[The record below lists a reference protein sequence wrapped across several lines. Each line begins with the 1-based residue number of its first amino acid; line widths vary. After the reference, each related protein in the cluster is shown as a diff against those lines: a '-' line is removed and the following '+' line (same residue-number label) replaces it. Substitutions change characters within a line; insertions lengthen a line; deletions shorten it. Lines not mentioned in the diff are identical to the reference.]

1 MEKPEDTG
9 VIAMRFIIAL
19 FSLLIGAGSAAERP
33 EWDNPS
39 IVKVGT
45 EKPHATMMVY
55 PTAELAKAGQK
66 AQSPWFQSLNGTWK
80 FQGSLR
86 PADRPLDFYRADF
99 SDAAWRTIPVPSCW
113 QMHGFDIPIYTNIIY
128 PWPQDPAAPPNVPKD
143 FNPVGSYRRTFT
155 VPPAWKGRTVYLH
168 FAGVDSAFYVWVN
181 GAKLGY
187 NEDSRTPAEFNIT
200 PHLKPGTNLLAVEV
214 YRFGDGAFLE
224 DQDMWR
230 MSGIYREVF
239 LWSVA
244 DRHVQD
250 FEVQTELDG
259 AYKDAKLEV
268 RAVLNQPH
276 ECTLSAELFDATG
289 QTVGAKAAA
298 CAEETELSIK
308 IAGVKKWSAESPY
321 LYKLLL
327 TLKDSGGATIEVIPQ
342 NVGFRKV
349 GIKSGRFMIN
359 GKPVLIKGVNRHE
372 HSEITAKT
380 VDRASMINDIE
391 IMKRFNVNAL
401 RTAHYPN
408 HPDWYDLCDQYGLYV
423 MDEANIEAHHY
434 GNDPNNRLMNSP
446 DWTAAFMDRVQR
458 MVERDKNHPSVVFWS
473 MGNETGDGL
482 NATLTYQWTKRRDPS
497 RPFHYEGSSSQGG
510 PSSDIN
516 SFMYP
521 SPQEVKQ
528 FAAKRPEM
536 PLILCEYSHAM
547 GNSSGGLKEY
557 WDIFYSGTNAQ
568 GAFVWDWVD
577 QGIRLALPGEYRM
590 NTANPYFYAYG
601 GWWEDKTGVRNDNNF
616 NNNGLVSA
624 NRMPH
629 PGLWAIKYVYRY
641 LHASPVD
648 LAAGRIK
655 VRNWWHFT
663 NASDVAEGSWT
674 VKAEGT
680 AVAAGRLPEL
690 DIAPGEEKDFT
701 LALPK
706 LDAKPGVEYWLDL
719 SFTQK
724 TDTPWAKK
732 GHEIAWEQFKLPV
745 AMAAPA
751 ADFAGVPA
759 LSVKEDAELVVVS
772 GKDFSLR
779 FSKNDGVITSY
790 VYRGI
795 PLLERGPRPDFW
807 RAATDNDG
815 GAWKAMR
822 EFIEKDPKLNIRLW
836 RNAGSLWTVI
846 GVRVEKADERSVKI
860 WVKAGLPEVGAS
872 ATMNYTIFGSG
883 DVIVETS
890 YEPGREERAMM
901 PRFGN
906 ELVVAP
912 ELGNITWYGRG
923 PVETYIDRQ
932 FERVG
937 VYRSTVDK
945 EWVEYMRPQEN
956 GNKTEVRWVALTNA
970 QGVGLLAVGAPMLSV
985 AARHFTKD
993 DMERAGYTFQMQPH
1007 PEIFLNLDWKQ
1018 MGVGGIDSWSPNALP
1033 MQPYRIPSG
1042 QAYSYRYRLTPVQGD
1057 FTAKTRE
1064 AF

>member
-1 MEKPEDTG
+1 
-9 VIAMRFIIAL
+9 MRFIIAL
-19 FSLLIGAGSAAERP
+19 ITLLNAAGPASERP

-39 IVKVGT
+39 IVTVGT

-55 PTAELAKAGQK
+55 PTAELAKAGRR
-66 AQSPWFQSLNGTWK
+66 AQSPWFQSLDGTWK

-86 PADRPLDFYRADF
+86 PADRPLDFYRTDF
-99 SDAAWRTIPVPSCW
+99 SDAKWRTIPVPSCW

-128 PWPQDPAAPPNVPKD
+128 PWPQDPAAPPSVPQD
-143 FNPVGSYRRTFT
+143 FSPVGSYRRTFT
-155 VPPAWKGRTVYLH
+155 VPAAWKGRTVYLH

-181 GAKLGY
+181 GIKVGY
-187 NEDSRTPAEFNIT
+187 NEDSRTPAEFDIT
-200 PHLKPGTNLLAVEV
+200 PQLKPGSNLLAVEV

-244 DRHVQD
+244 ETHVRD
-250 FEVQTELDG
+250 VEIRSDLDSS
-259 AYKDAKLEV
+259 YKDAL
-268 RAVLNQPH
+268 LNVTAWVNRPGQ
-276 ECTLSAELFDATG
+276 CTLTAELLDAAG
-289 QTVGAKAAA
+289 VAVGKTEAP
-298 CAEETELSIK
+298 CEQETELTMK
-308 IAGVKKWSAESPY
+308 LADVKKWSAESPY
-321 LYKLLL
+321 LYRLLL
-327 TLKDSGGATIEVIPQ
+327 TLKDPGGATIEVIPQ

-349 GIKSGRFMIN
+349 EIKGGRFMVN
-359 GKPVLIKGVNRHE
+359 GRPVLIKGVDRHE

-380 VDRASMINDIE
+380 VDRASMVRDIE
-391 IMKRFNVNAL
+391 LMKQFNINAV
-401 RTAHYPN
+401 RTSHYPN
-408 HPDWYDLCDQYGLYV
+408 HPDWYDLCDQYGIYV

-446 DWTAAFMDRVQR
+446 EWSAAFMDRVQR

-482 NATLTYQWTKRRDPS
+482 NAKLAYRWTKQRDPS

-510 PSSDIN
+510 PNSDIN

-521 SPQEVKQ
+521 SPQEVKRL
-528 FAAKRPEM
+528 AAQRPEI

-547 GNSSGGLKEY
+547 GNSNGGLKEY

-577 QGIRLALPGEYRM
+577 QGIRLPVPGEYKM
-590 NTANPYFYAYG
+590 NVSDPYFYAYG
-601 GWWEDKTGVRNDNNF
+601 GWWEDKTGVRNDGNF
-616 NNNGLVSA
+616 NNNGLVGA
-624 NRMPH
+624 NREPH

-648 LAAGRIK
+648 LAAGKLRI
-655 VRNWWHFT
+655 RNWWQFT
-663 NASDVAEGSWT
+663 NARDVAEGTWT
-674 VKAEGT
+674 VKADGT
-680 AVAAGRLPEL
+680 AVASGKLPVL
-690 DIAPGEEKDFT
+690 DIAPGEEKEFT

-706 LDAKPGVEYWLDL
+706 LEARPGVEYWLDL

-724 TDTPWAKK
+724 IDTLWARK
-732 GHEIAWEQFKLPV
+732 GHEIAWEQFRLPLEK
-745 AMAAPA
+745 AATP
-751 ADFAGVPA
+751 ADFSSAPP
-759 LSVKEDAELVVVS
+759 LSVNETGDLVEFE
-772 GKDFSLR
+772 GKDFSIR
-779 FSKNDGVITSY
+779 FSRGEGVITSY
-790 VYRGI
+790 VYMGT

-807 RAATDNDG
+807 RAATDNDL

-822 EFIEKDPKLNIRLW
+822 EQIEKDPKRNIRLW
-836 RNAGSLWTVI
+836 RTAGPLWNVT
-846 GVRVEKADERSVKI
+846 GVSVEKPNEHTAKI
-860 WVKAGLPEVGAS
+860 AVQAALAEVGAAVRMTYS
-872 ATMNYTIFGSG
+872 IFGSG
-883 DVIVETS
+883 DVIVETA
-890 YEPGREERAMM
+890 YQPAGEERAMI

-912 ELGNITWYGRG
+912 GLENITWYGRG
-923 PVETYIDRQ
+923 PAETYIDRP

-937 VYRSTVDK
+937 LYRSTIGK

-956 GNKTEVRWVALTNA
+956 GNKTDVRWVALTNS
-970 QGVGLLAVGAPMLSV
+970 QGLGLLAIGAPTLSV
-985 AARHFTKD
+985 SAHHFTKE
-993 DMERAGYTFQMQPH
+993 DMESAGYTFQMQSR
-1007 PEIFLNLDWKQ
+1007 PEIFLNLDWRQ

-1033 MQPYRIPSG
+1033 MEPYRISSG
-1042 QAYSYRYRLTPVQGD
+1042 KALSYRYRITPVQGD